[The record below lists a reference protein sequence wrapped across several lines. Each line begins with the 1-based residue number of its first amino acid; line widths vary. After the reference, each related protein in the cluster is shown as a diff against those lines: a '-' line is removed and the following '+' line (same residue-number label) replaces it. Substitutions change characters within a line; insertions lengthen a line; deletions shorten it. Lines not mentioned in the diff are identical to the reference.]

1 MNNTRDPPMT
11 GAHPLKS
18 SSSAASHQVHHH
30 TPAHLLATTLATT
43 TIRSMSTTNPPGSRS
58 DDDQDDQGRE
68 PPREDDA
75 RYFVDR
81 KLKLCTSCN
90 NTHIVPGPCKKRS
103 HSKVST
109 EPLPQS
115 LLKTIKQ
122 PRTVLSPHDQ
132 SNMDISHLMGEFD
145 QVCNDVG
152 NLKSR
157 VDAALGNIAPH
168 HNEVSHR
175 SQSTRGTGN
184 PSSMDVD
191 QVRQLLTDASTFLS
205 LARRAAFPRPA
216 ADEATN
222 NNVQGQMMGSAPTS
236 PQLRS
241 PSKTLSKQSQQSSFS
256 QYYASLFRGAHEE
269 SEDFEEGQ
277 QSMEQLLI
285 EAMAKRLRTS
295 KKTS

>member
-1 MNNTRDPPMT
+1 
-11 GAHPLKS
+11 
-18 SSSAASHQVHHH
+18 
-30 TPAHLLATTLATT
+30 
-43 TIRSMSTTNPPGSRS
+43 
-58 DDDQDDQGRE
+58 
-68 PPREDDA
+68 
-75 RYFVDR
+75 
-81 KLKLCTSCN
+81 
-90 NTHIVPGPCKKRS
+90 
-103 HSKVST
+103 
-109 EPLPQS
+109 
-115 LLKTIKQ
+115 
-122 PRTVLSPHDQ
+122 
-132 SNMDISHLMGEFD
+132 MDISHLMGEFD
-145 QVCNDVG
+145 QVCTDVG
-152 NLKSR
+152 NLKSHF
-157 VDAALGNIAPH
+157 DAALGNIAPH

-191 QVRQLLTDASTFLS
+191 RVRQLLADASTFLS

-256 QYYASLFRGAHEE
+256 RYYASLFRGAHEE

-285 EAMAKRLRTS
+285 EAKAKRLRTS